1 MPLLVGFLDNVNGD
15 VELLK
20 QVLTV
25 LDLVIAKMKDHEGL
39 KNLILKRQGEGEKH
53 SLDSL
58 LIALQQ
64 VSHVRGV
71 GTAREE
77 EEEEKGMAKEGDR
90 IEGMRGRKRGNPKK
104 GIQTRLLVG
113 TAFCMCYTFHRDC
126 TTAFVSS
133 VLFIALAFIAVA
145 QPRL

>member
-1 MPLLVGFLDNVNGD
+1 VPLLVGFLDNVNGD

-39 KNLILKRQGEGEKH
+39 KNLILKRQGEGEKQ

-64 VSHVRGV
+64 VSHARGSGYCEGGRE
-71 GTAREE
+71 GTL
-77 EEEEKGMAKEGDR
+77 KKEY
-90 IEGMRGRKRGNPKK
+90 K
-104 GIQTRLLVG
+104 
-113 TAFCMCYTFHRDC
+113 RDC
-126 TTAFVSS
+126 
-133 VLFIALAFIAVA
+133 
-145 QPRL
+145 